1 MPNAGLANEAFQW
14 DVLAKFLDKC
24 DERGLWVMFDM
35 RWTYLNLTS
44 VEEQVKMINSRKSML
59 LWYTG
64 DEPGTFPDS
73 GHQLSKHD
81 R

>member
-1 MPNAGLANEAFQW
+1 MY
-14 DVLAKFLDKC
+14 DV
-24 DERGLWVMFDM
+24 

-44 VEEQVKMINSRKSML
+44 VRDQVNKSKTRKSML

-64 DEPGTFPDS
+64 MNLMAILT
-73 GHQLSKHD
+73 